1 MGPAAARQP
10 RVIGGAAANPA
21 APIGVANASRVA
33 VPDRTRVDSTAMAPA
48 RTTSRTPAAAA
59 APPAA
64 PARNVLRARRVS
76 KIIVEKEKKT
86 DYWQDVIQAAKAES
100 DLSQED
106 INNII
111 SRAMALELVGNWKQ
125 REDTAQ
131 APSAQQLFREMEVAM
146 QQKIALLN
154 NNRPFQVSA
163 VGIEKIR
170 QLENELQRLEA
181 IAEKAQAQ
189 EEERLKSKKEDLER
203 SLRVM
208 REKKEA
214 DVENKRRTMSLELNN
229 LREQMAMAAQAPT
242 VASNR
247 NTQDMADKM
256 ARMEAALRLL
266 NEERKKGVDDKETI
280 MLKKKLAAFEAKLQ
294 EVSEQK
300 QMAAAEEHG
309 DALREKLLLMEDKLA
324 KMERRKSVSI
334 TMMMQQKMQ
343 EVEAQLSQ
351 LRVAGGGG
359 SDAKV
364 AALEKKLIELQNTK
378 VTPGMV
384 NDAETN
390 ALRSHVKKLEDSMRL
405 AEQKME
411 EQRMKIEQERMIAW
425 KKKQEEEEEY
435 RKKARMREDMLLQK
449 MAEMEKKFATG
460 GGGRGGPPPPGG
472 GGIDA
477 AMMKKL
483 EEMERRLQSTSSN
496 PLQAKLEEMERR
508 LRETETQLV
517 QERSTSSVLLD
528 AIQSKGGEELVEA
541 HKDVQIAMLKQQT
554 ELLMKRLEENSKKME
569 DSVAALTNKVDNMKF
584 TGGGGGAVQHKSGL
598 TYDEINAKMNEIQ
611 AKLFDENTP
620 EKEAEALNIEYEKLI
635 SELEQTPEY
644 LKEQEELV
652 NKWKR
657 ENEPLNAKALETMR
671 AKLASMSPQERNTL
685 LGRKGELK
693 FLGFTQDQIMK
704 KHVNDFKGVTTQN
717 LDETEARALYACMPV
732 FRKDQEAQVQFVE
745 QLKNKIEVEVKKPKT
760 KPPPP
765 IQAAKKVVFKKP
777 PAGGGGGGGS
787 FLDELVRKRK
797 AIE

>member
-1 MGPAAARQP
+1 M
-10 RVIGGAAANPA
+10 V
-21 APIGVANASRVA
+21 AP
-33 VPDRTRVDSTAMAPA
+33 
-48 RTTSRTPAAAA
+48 PAAAA
-59 APPAA
+59 AAA
-64 PARNVLRARRVS
+64 PSRNALRARRVS

-111 SRAMALELVGNWKQ
+111 GRAMALELVGNWKQ

-131 APSAQQLFREMEVAM
+131 APSAQELFREMEIAM
-146 QQKIALLN
+146 QQKIVLLN
-154 NNRPFQVSA
+154 NNRPFNVAA
-163 VGIEKIR
+163 VGIEKLR

-229 LREQMAMAAQAPT
+229 LREQMAQAATTPGAATP
-242 VASNR
+242 R
-247 NTQDMADKM
+247 DTQNMADKM

-266 NEERKKGVDDKETI
+266 NEERKKGVDDKETV

-294 EVSEQK
+294 EVAEQK

-343 EVEAQLSQ
+343 EVEAQLNS
-351 LRVAGGGG
+351 LRVQGGGG

-364 AALEKKLIELQNTK
+364 ASLEKKLIELQNTK

-390 ALRSHVKKLEDSMRL
+390 ALRSHVKKLEESMRL
-405 AEQKME
+405 AETKME
-411 EQRMKIEQERMIAW
+411 EQRMKIEQERMMAW

-449 MAEMEKKFATG
+449 MAEMEKKFASG
-460 GGGRGGPPPPGG
+460 GGGRGGPPPPPGMGGG

-483 EEMERRLQSTSSN
+483 EEMEKRLQQSSSN

-508 LRETETQLV
+508 LRETESQLV
-517 QERSTSSVLLD
+517 QERSTS
-528 AIQSKGGEELVEA
+528 
-541 HKDVQIAMLKQQT
+541 
-554 ELLMKRLEENSKKME
+554 N
-569 DSVAALTNKVDNMKF
+569 
-584 TGGGGGAVQHKSGL
+584 
-598 TYDEINAKMNEIQ
+598 Y
-611 AKLFDENTP
+611 
-620 EKEAEALNIEYEKLI
+620 
-635 SELEQTPEY
+635 
-644 LKEQEELV
+644 
-652 NKWKR
+652 
-657 ENEPLNAKALETMR
+657 
-671 AKLASMSPQERNTL
+671 
-685 LGRKGELK
+685 
-693 FLGFTQDQIMK
+693 
-704 KHVNDFKGVTTQN
+704 
-717 LDETEARALYACMPV
+717 C
-732 FRKDQEAQVQFVE
+732 
-745 QLKNKIEVEVKKPKT
+745 
-760 KPPPP
+760 
-765 IQAAKKVVFKKP
+765 
-777 PAGGGGGGGS
+777 
-787 FLDELVRKRK
+787 
-797 AIE
+797 